1 MEQTCASPRRS
12 RGQRRPPAPSS
23 QARHRLRQVQRRIS
37 SRSSKC
43 ERSLAASVR
52 RVQHWHL
59 HYHAQPACHKRAA
72 CLYTRPTAAPMRA
85 LTWCATKG
93 ASAHRG
99 AGRETRCGLS
109 GFLVLRH
116 ASFCSPRA
124 GNFVF
129 AAPASSGA
137 SGSCDKGSPHPPLP
151 PPASRP
157 VAPRVDNLGPSK
169 AQITLTEPKTLSMQS
184 LFTCHLLMG
193 LSFPCISHALGGC
206 SRLLPP
212 AMWPVHGLNGAVQ
225 LQTPSLLLVKSA
237 RALPTRL
244 KAFYSVRGRSAC
256 ASI

>member
-116 ASFCSPRA
+116 A
-124 GNFVF
+124 NFVVQGLAISF
-129 AAPASSGA
+129 SLHLHQVALAARARRFSPSASVTTS
-137 SGSCDKGSPHPPLP
+137 
-151 PPASRP
+151 
-157 VAPRVDNLGPSK
+157 
-169 AQITLTEPKTLSMQS
+169 Q
-184 LFTCHLLMG
+184 
-193 LSFPCISHALGGC
+193 
-206 SRLLPP
+206 
-212 AMWPVHGLNGAVQ
+212 
-225 LQTPSLLLVKSA
+225 SA
-237 RALPTRL
+237 RRAAR
-244 KAFYSVRGRSAC
+244 
-256 ASI
+256 